1 MPDFTK
7 EELEK
12 FVQTTELIADKGL
25 DKAIKEVWGD
35 LNAQLEEERE
45 DALLALK
52 RAIGRLNLSRV
63 ALKKELDSLSSDNVK
78 LRQRVHT
85 LETNLSDLIKKLSEN
100 KKIKKLIE

>member
-45 DALLALK
+45 DSILAL
-52 RAIGRLNLSRV
+52 RSVIGRSNRSLIALN
-63 ALKKELDSLSSDNVK
+63 KELDSLSADNVK
-78 LRQRVHT
+78 LRQRVYT
-85 LETNLSDLIKKLSEN
+85 LESKLSGLIDKLSEN

>member
-7 EELEK
+7 EEVAK
-12 FVQTTELIADKGL
+12 FVQLSKLIADKGL

-85 LETNLSDLIKKLSEN
+85 LETNLSDLIEKLSEN

>member
-85 LETNLSDLIKKLSEN
+85 LETNLSDLIEKLSEN

>member
-1 MPDFTK
+1 M
-7 EELEK
+7 
-12 FVQTTELIADKGL
+12 IADKGL

-45 DALLALK
+45 DSILAL
-52 RAIGRLNLSRV
+52 RAVIGRSNRSLI

-78 LRQRVHT
+78 LRQRVYT
-85 LETNLSDLIKKLSEN
+85 LESKLSGLIEKLSEN

>member
-85 LETNLSDLIKKLSEN
+85 LETNLSDLIEKLSEN
-100 KKIKKLIE
+100 PKL

>member
-12 FVQTTELIADKGL
+12 FVQTSRLIADKGL

-45 DALLALK
+45 DSILAL
-52 RAIGRLNLSRV
+52 RSVIGRSNRSLIALN
-63 ALKKELDSLSSDNVK
+63 KELDSLSADNVK
-78 LRQRVHT
+78 LRQRVYT
-85 LETNLSDLIKKLSEN
+85 LESKLSGLIDKLSEN

>member
-1 MPDFTK
+1 M
-7 EELEK
+7 
-12 FVQTTELIADKGL
+12 IADKGL

-85 LETNLSDLIKKLSEN
+85 LETNLSDLIEKLSEN

>member
-1 MPDFTK
+1 M
-7 EELEK
+7 
-12 FVQTTELIADKGL
+12 IADKGL
-25 DKAIKEVWGD
+25 DKAIKAVWGD

-63 ALKKELDSLSSDNVK
+63 ALKKELDSLSADNVK

-85 LETNLSDLIKKLSEN
+85 LETNLSDLIEKLSEN

>member
-63 ALKKELDSLSSDNVK
+63 ALKKELDSLSSDNIK

-85 LETNLSDLIKKLSEN
+85 LETNLSDLIEKLSEN